1 MQRVGCQ
8 IRTGACIGTLTDAGL
23 DPKVAQAHGKAL
35 ESALFDDDVTKD
47 YLDRRLAQLSSQI
60 RVAMYQALFVQSVT
74 LIGLTAAM
82 IKLLK

>member
-1 MQRVGCQ
+1 MKSAAY
-8 IRTGACIGTLTDAGL
+8 ISTLTEYGV
-23 DPKVAQAHGKAL
+23 DPKIAQAHGRAL
-35 ESALFDDDVTKD
+35 ETALDDDYVTKSYFD
-47 YLDRRLAQLSSQI
+47 YKLETRLAQLSSEI

>member
-1 MQRVGCQ
+1 M
-8 IRTGACIGTLTDAGL
+8 RTGAYIGTLTEAGL

-35 ESALFDDDVTKD
+35 ESALVDDYVTRD
-47 YLDRRLAQLSSQI
+47 YLDTRLAQLSSEI